1 MRALG
6 GLAIAGLMMLG
17 RASVGA
23 QDVPIRRPIGVVTTH
38 PRPMIPPARMLAAPG
53 FLLPVERTAGSATTD
68 AGSTVPGRVSVQTDI
83 PFALA
88 DIPVPAAAA
97 LDGMHTGSGR
107 LPAAN
112 LVQRGGDNPWWVP
125 LASAAIP
132 GAGQARLRQDR
143 FIAYL
148 ALEGFL
154 WARYAADRREALRE
168 RAAYRRFATRVS
180 RAGYPGSKRVG
191 DFEYYERMGDW
202 IASGN
207 FDRDPGTAILEPE
220 TDETTYNG
228 AMWLLARKTYW
239 PTPDTPPPPG
249 SAAAMAALRFYTE
262 SAIRPEFQ
270 WSWRNARYEQDVFRR
285 HIRASNEAFRDAIED
300 IGVIIANHVLS
311 TVDAYI
317 SLRLRLR
324 ATQAPGT
331 LDNVGLT
338 AAIPWAPTHP
348 SPQPAQRKARP

>member
-6 GLAIAGLMMLG
+6 GLAIACVVMLG
-17 RASVGA
+17 RASLGA
-23 QDVPIRRPIGVVTTH
+23 QDVPVSQPIGVAGR
-38 PRPMIPPARMLAAPG
+38 PSPMIPSARMLAVPG
-53 FLLPVERTAGSATTD
+53 FLLPVERAAGGATTD
-68 AGSTVPGRVSVQTDI
+68 AGTPVPGVK
-83 PFALA
+83 
-88 DIPVPAAAA
+88 
-97 LDGMHTGSGR
+97 
-107 LPAAN
+107 
-112 LVQRGGDNPWWVP
+112 LVQRAADNPWWAP

-132 GAGQARLRQDR
+132 GAGQARLGQDR

-348 SPQPAQRKARP
+348 SPQRAQRKARP